1 MACETKLRPRQTVSE
16 RKAAIKKA
24 IEKLS
29 YALARGQVKAFVGPQ
44 GAIAFQGWD
53 SPSRDGITDAC
64 GYRMIMATGSA
75 LARAAIE
82 KAETM
87 AGRGVDRKVI
97 GQGIHSHDGGASWHG
112 KG

>member
-1 MACETKLRPRQTVSE
+1 MPCFTKLRSGQNISD
-16 RKAAIKKA
+16 RKLEIRKA

-53 SPSRDGITDAC
+53 ERGRDGVTDAC

-97 GQGIHSHDGGASWHG
+97 GQGGHYHG
-112 KG
+112 STFHAHKG

>member
-1 MACETKLRPRQTVSE
+1 MTCETRLRPKQSISDRKLE
-16 RKAAIKKA
+16 IRKAV
-24 IEKLS
+24 ERLS
-29 YALARGQVKAFVGPQ
+29 YSLARGQIKPFVGPQ

-53 SPSRDGITDAC
+53 DRGRDGVSDAC
-64 GYRMIMATGSA
+64 GYRMIMSTGSA

-97 GQGIHSHDGGASWHG
+97 GQGIHSHNNGQTWEKH
-112 KG
+112 